1 MDLPNLLHKIKAPP
15 ENLPRFLAIEIGPAN
30 VKTAVWQVDGEQT
43 EVVSLGVPRS
53 FAGED
58 ENEFLEAID
67 ESLSHALAD
76 ISPEPNQ
83 VIFGLPET
91 WVSGEGIAESKK
103 PLLKKICKALALKP
117 VGFVVTTEAVIHYLR
132 DTEGGPPSAVLVN
145 VQAKELVVSLIML
158 GKLQGSQVVG
168 RSNKIAADVEEG
180 LARFPRDE
188 SLPSR
193 IILYDGEADLE
204 AVKQDLISHEWLRK
218 LKFLHFPKIETLK
231 ENDSI
236 EAVAVAGGAEVA
248 KSLGLANETE
258 NKEGA
263 VMEPV
268 VEEDDF
274 EFEPLDEP
282 EIKAEAEEVEFEELE
297 AEVAGGDETM
307 AEDEEV
313 ANVIPVK
320 DIDFT
325 GKETDTPGGGW
336 LNGLMALKNRLP
348 FQGIKQR
355 GRAKGGKKPKLIL
368 IGGLL
373 LGLLLLGGGI
383 YAYQAPKAS
392 VVILV
397 QHRLLEKELTFTL
410 QELGEGELTG
420 DGVVRA
426 SLEEAAVSGSK
437 AQSATGTKT
446 VGEVAKGKVAISN
459 FTDSIKSFPARSEIF
474 YQDLKFTLDEAVTI
488 ASSSSSKNDQGWKII
503 KPGISEVT
511 VTAAQIGERSNL
523 SSGTELVV
531 QNFATDSF
539 SAEAVTAFSGG
550 VSSEVAVVSEADRS
564 RVYENLREELED
576 EGLRQ
581 LEALAGDG
589 QEVAPMGGWKVTQES
604 YSASANEEAENV
616 SLTLALSRQAYIYDQ
631 RQVTALALEAA
642 KDDVPD
648 NYRVDLDATEIEIKE
663 TGEDRNGQVSV
674 RAIVK
679 LGLVPKIAEDEVAS
693 RIAGKSIDGSQEYL
707 KSLTGFE
714 QTEVFIQPDFFN
726 RFKSFPYKRENITI
740 TIRPLTD

>member
-248 KSLGLANETE
+248 KSLGLASETD
-258 NKEGA
+258 NKEEA

-274 EFEPLDEP
+274 EFEPLEEP
-282 EIKAEAEEVEFEELE
+282 EIQTEEEAEFEELE
-297 AEVAGGDETM
+297 AEVAG
-307 AEDEEV
+307 EDEVV
-313 ANVIPVK
+313 ANEEEMANVVPVK
-320 DIDFT
+320 DLDFA
-325 GKETDTPGGGW
+325 GKATDEPGGGW
-336 LNGLMALKNRLP
+336 LNGLMALKARLP

-355 GRAKGGKKPKLIL
+355 GRVKGGKKPKLIL

-437 AQSATGTKT
+437 AQPATGTKT
-446 VGEVAKGKVAISN
+446 VGEVAKGKVAIFNYTESV
-459 FTDSIKSFPARSEIF
+459 KSFPSGSKLE
-474 YQDLKFTLDEAVTI
+474 YQNLVFTLNESISI
-488 ASSSSSKNDQGWKII
+488 ASASTNYVDRKEIKDPGSK
-503 KPGISEVT
+503 EVN
-511 VTAAQIGERSNL
+511 VTAVQIGESSNL
-523 SSGTELVV
+523 PSETEFLVE
-531 QNFATDSF
+531 NFAKSSF
-539 SAEAVTAFSGG
+539 VAEAVTAFTGG
-550 VSSEVAVVSEADRS
+550 VSREVAVVSEADRS

-576 EGLRQ
+576 EGFRKLD
-581 LEALAGDG
+581 ALAGDG

-714 QTEVFIQPDFFN
+714 RTEVFVQPDFFN
-726 RFKSFPYKRENITI
+726 RFKSFPYKRDNITI